1 MDYSGWTNEGFKL
14 VVTAQKKWFRLKD
27 YNLLVNAINGDKF
40 VNGIEHTIDQNRVL
54 LDSLCQIWV

>member
-1 MDYSGWTNEGFKL
+1 
-14 VVTAQKKWFRLKD
+14 LKD